1 MSKSWGNKS
10 LNDSFANESRSSGG
24 LGLGSSNGSW
34 PGLRLIN
41 GSFSGSSNG
50 SWFGF
55 GSKNGSWPGLRLISG
70 SLSGSSNG
78 SWLGFGSKNGSW
90 SGLRLA
96 NGSLSGSSN
105 GSWLV
110 SGSNNG
116 SWSGLGLTN
125 GSESGSE
132 SLSGFGSGS
141 GCGSGFGGSG
151 IGFFSGS
158 GSGIGFFSG
167 SGSGSGCS
175 PEFGD
180 DDNDDLNMKPFL
192 VPLIILAVV
201 IVVVNSF
208 IVTLVLRNVKLRST
222 CNAMLVSLAIADMTT
237 GLVGIPLFLAL
248 HFAQDKMSPG
258 QICLALLFLVTWFW
272 FMSIICIL
280 HLLVIALEQY
290 LAILKPFNHDKIV
303 TRTST
308 AITLAVI
315 WLLALGHSLVR
326 WTWWLPLGYEF
337 CHDVN
342 NVAINSQN
350 EEIYVAFTTI
360 AFFCVPIV
368 MLGYVYVRIV
378 SEAKRQLGRIK
389 RESVGKFPR
398 LSSCTR
404 YRGFYIIALMWLVFI
419 LCWAPYYGTA
429 IFEAF
434 FDKIADWLALML
446 AVLRFLPSVF
456 NPIMFAFWRSD
467 FRAACIEKICCCA
480 GMNDQTRSFRSSMS
494 SGKQQAPLIKKE
506 NVPLSDHKDTKPQF
520 V

>member
-1 MSKSWGNKS
+1 MSKSWSNES
-10 LNDSFANESRSSGG
+10 LNDTFANKSRSSGG

-34 PGLRLIN
+34 PGLRLTN
-41 GSFSGSSNG
+41 
-50 SWFGF
+50 
-55 GSKNGSWPGLRLISG
+55 G

-90 SGLRLA
+90 PGLRLA

-105 GSWLV
+105 ESWLG

-141 GCGSGFGGSG
+141 GCVSGFGGSG

-158 GSGIGFFSG
+158 GSGSG
-167 SGSGSGCS
+167 SFSGSGSGCS

-192 VPLIILAVV
+192 IPLIILAVV

-337 CHDVN
+337 CHDAN

-350 EEIYVAFTTI
+350 EQIYVAFTTI

-419 LCWAPYYGTA
+419 LCWAPYYGAA

-434 FDKIADWLALML
+434 FDKIDADWLALML

-506 NVPLSDHKDTKPQF
+506 NVPLSDHKETKPQF